1 MTVRFTSS
9 ARDPEGQGLLYVWE
23 FGDGGMA
30 GGGTATHTYTTPG
43 TYDAK
48 VTVTDPHGA
57 TGTATVRVV
66 VGAAAARAQAERSR
80 PRCGRSGRA
89 A

>member
-1 MTVRFTSS
+1 
-9 ARDPEGQGLLYVWE
+9 
-23 FGDGGMA
+23 MA
-30 GGGTATHTYTTPG
+30 GGTKATHTYTTPG

-66 VGAAAARAQAERSR
+66 VGR
-80 PRCGRSGRA
+80 PRGRG
-89 A
+89 

>member
-1 MTVRFTSS
+1 MQAAADPGSGTAPVTVRFTSS

-66 VGAAAARAQAERSR
+66 VGGAAR
-80 PRCGRSGRA
+80 RA
-89 A
+89 GAG